1 MQERTGS
8 RTRPP
13 RFLQQAAISFEAMMH
28 LGSLSYEAPD
38 CAQCRAR
45 EDSVFSNLGSPELVV
60 LSTSKRCRCYKRGEL
75 IFAVNDRPSGIHCIQ
90 TGRVK
95 LYKMSRDGREQ
106 IVRLAGAGDI
116 LGYRSLIA
124 DEPYSLYARPLEES
138 RICHIPRSTFIS
150 LLSTDRTLSLN
161 VMMLLAADV
170 RSAEEKMIEL
180 AQRSVT
186 ERVAETLL
194 LLRETYGVEAD
205 QQTIDARLTRAD
217 IASMVGSVVETVSRS
232 LTKLKQDGSI
242 GLVGRRIM
250 ILDAAALTRAAQLQD

>member
-1 MQERTGS
+1 
-8 RTRPP
+8 
-13 RFLQQAAISFEAMMH
+13 MH
-28 LGSLSYEAPD
+28 LGSLSNEAPD

-45 EDSVFSNLGSPELVV
+45 DNSIFSDLGPSELVV
-60 LSTSKRCRCYKRGEL
+60 LSTSKRCRCYRRGEE
-75 IFAVNDRPSGIHCIQ
+75 IFGENDRPSGVYCIRS
-90 TGRVK
+90 GRVK

-106 IVRLAGAGDI
+106 IVRLAGAGDV

-124 DEPYSLYARPLEES
+124 DEPYSAYARPLEES
-138 RICHIPRSTFIS
+138 RICHIPRRTFFS
-150 LLSTDRTLSLN
+150 LLSADRNLSLN

-205 QQTIDARLTRAD
+205 EQTIDARLTRAD

-232 LTKLKQDGSI
+232 LTKLKLDGSI
-242 GLVGRRIM
+242 GLAGRRIM